1 MDMPLTSDPADVHYL
16 GSLIDPPSL
25 SKTPCSVPFIMDH
38 DHEMT
43 DDASLAGTINGVS
56 RVPSPKLDWKEHQT
70 GRVIITSGVGTNGE
84 HRGEPEEQTSEA
96 EQQRQS
102 RYRPRTFP
110 YQRYLPYE
118 HKDKWE
124 ENLEECIREL
134 YIAISAGDFV
144 PGATHWTREMRGLLQ
159 LKFDIPRELRV
170 KLAKLY
176 YELALAPGL
185 ENGAV
190 ERFASMFMTLT
201 K

>member
-1 MDMPLTSDPADVHYL
+1 MFEDPAANHPHRTTLDL
-16 GSLIDPPSL
+16 NTSSLDETSPTYIHPP
-25 SKTPCSVPFIMDH
+25 PMDH
-38 DHEMT
+38 DQEMT
-43 DDASLAGTINGVS
+43 DDASLAGTINGIS
-56 RVPSPKLDWKEHQT
+56 RVPSPKLDWREHQS
-70 GRVIITSGVGTNGE
+70 GKVIITSGVRTNGS
-84 HRGEPEEQTSEA
+84 HRDETEEQSEV
-96 EQQRQS
+96 EQQRRS

-124 ENLEECIREL
+124 ENLAECIKKL

-159 LKFDIPRELRV
+159 LKFDIPREWRV

-176 YELALAPGL
+176 YELSLAPGM